1 MIRIAAALLALAA
14 LGCGGTEPPGLVI
27 AASTVGAE
35 AAVTR
40 RQIARFEARHPG
52 LRVELR
58 VTPDAAGQRHQMY
71 VQWLNARA
79 TTPDVL
85 QIDVVWTSEFA
96 AAGWIA
102 PLDDPDDADLL
113 PAAREAAR
121 WRGRTYAV
129 PWFVDVGLLY
139 WRTDLVDAPPR
150 SQADLAAAAR
160 KARAG
165 RATRYGLV
173 WTGARYEGLVTV
185 FLEYLNAYGGG
196 ILDDEGRVIVD
207 EPPAIRA
214 LAAMCEAVGPDG
226 IVPTAALNWQEE
238 PVRFAFQNGEAAFM
252 RNWPY
257 AWSLLQAPS
266 GSAVA
271 GKVGVTTFPPAS
283 GGQAAAAL
291 GGAQLAVSR
300 FSEHGA
306 QARALIA
313 FLTEPAQLLERARDA
328 SQLPARRS
336 VYDLPAFAGAL
347 PLPAEA
353 LRSAIDAAVARP
365 ATPVYGELSET
376 LQVHVHRA
384 LSGQQSPAAALAEAA
399 RELRA
404 LLARTG
410 LDRPGGPS

>member
-1 MIRIAAALLALAA
+1 MIRAAAAALALAA
-14 LGCGGTEPPGLVI
+14 LGCGNAAPPSLVI

-52 LRVELR
+52 VRVELR

-79 TTPDVL
+79 ATPDVL

-102 PLDDPDDADLL
+102 PLEDADEGDLL
-113 PAAREAAR
+113 PAARDAAR
-121 WRGRTYAV
+121 WRGRAYAV

-139 WRTDLVDAPPR
+139 WRTDLMDAPPQ
-150 SQADLAAAAR
+150 SQADLVEAAR
-160 KARAG
+160 AARAAG
-165 RATRYGLV
+165 KTRYGLV

-185 FLEYLNAYGGG
+185 FLEYLSAYGGA
-196 ILDDEGRVIVD
+196 ILDGDGRVTVD
-207 EPPAIRA
+207 EPPAVRA
-214 LAAMCEAVGPDG
+214 LAAMCEAVGPGG

-257 AWSLLQAPS
+257 AWTLLEAPS
-266 GSAVA
+266 ESAVA
-271 GKVGVTTFPPAS
+271 GHVGVATFPPAS
-283 GGQAAAAL
+283 GGRAAAAL
-291 GGAQLAVSR
+291 GGAQLAVNR
-300 FSEHGA
+300 FSQRAA

-313 FLTEPAQLLERARDA
+313 FLTAPAQLLERARQA

-336 VYDLPAFAGAL
+336 VYDMPAFAGAL
-347 PLPAEA
+347 PLPADA
-353 LRSAIDAAVARP
+353 LRAAIDAAVARP
-365 ATPVYGELSET
+365 ATP
-376 LQVHVHRA
+376 
-384 LSGQQSPAAALAEAA
+384 
-399 RELRA
+399 
-404 LLARTG
+404 
-410 LDRPGGPS
+410 